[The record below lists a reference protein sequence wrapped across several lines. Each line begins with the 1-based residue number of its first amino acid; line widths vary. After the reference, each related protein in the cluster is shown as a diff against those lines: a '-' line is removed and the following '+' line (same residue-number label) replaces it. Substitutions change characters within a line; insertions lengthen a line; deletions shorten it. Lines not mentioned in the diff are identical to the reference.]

1 MIVDENKPTPLNTP
15 SKQDGPAV
23 RPDVQA
29 AVQKFLQA
37 RSGHPPKM
45 VTNNFAAIWALEK
58 ERRRTSLRL
67 KHAIE
72 ASAKT
77 VSRADPCASVL
88 LNTVCLSDCAA

>member
-15 SKQDGPAV
+15 SKQDGAAV

-67 KHAIE
+67 KRAIE

-77 VSRADPCASVL
+77 VSRADSCASVL
-88 LNTVCLSDCAA
+88 LNAVCPSGCSA